1 MEKKNRID
9 STLCALLLLALLLLP
24 APAVGQAPASATGSS
39 AGSAQ
44 PLKLS
49 IDDAVRLALEQSA
62 QVKTSGLAV
71 DQARYEQKKTIGG
84 LYPNVNLS
92 GSYTYMLKKQR
103 VYFGGDDPSSP
114 MAGMFPADGIEMGEK
129 HALQGGIVAG
139 MPIIAPQLWASLELD
154 KQAVAL
160 AEEKARSSKI
170 ALEAEVRKA
179 YMGILLARESERVLQ
194 SNYDNAKT
202 NYDQIVAKWQQG
214 VVAEYDK
221 IRMDAQVKNILP
233 NLVQARE
240 AIRLSEAKLK
250 VLLALEPTIP
260 IEITEQLS
268 DYQQRVASALPERI
282 GSVSLAENSQLRTLD
297 LQGKQL
303 DAALRVKKM
312 AFMPTLSLSFNY
324 MYNFSADKLKLDNS
338 KRWSPFSTIALS
350 LSVPLFNGF
359 SRQNDVHATRTQL
372 QQLQLQ
378 RVDAERQLHL
388 SAMNSLSAQTNAIE
402 QFVAARE
409 AVASAEKGYQIAQ
422 VRYKTGEGTILELN
436 DADMALLQARLN
448 YSQAIYNYMV
458 ALYTLDELQG
468 ISHGSK

>member
-1 MEKKNRID
+1 M
-9 STLCALLLLALLLLP
+9 
-24 APAVGQAPASATGSS
+24 
-39 AGSAQ
+39 
-44 PLKLS
+44 
-49 IDDAVRLALEQSA
+49 
-62 QVKTSGLAV
+62 
-71 DQARYEQKKTIGG
+71 
-84 LYPNVNLS
+84 
-92 GSYTYMLKKQR
+92 
-103 VYFGGDDPSSP
+103 
-114 MAGMFPADGIEMGEK
+114 
-129 HALQGGIVAG
+129 
-139 MPIIAPQLWASLELD
+139 
-154 KQAVAL
+154 
-160 AEEKARSSKI
+160 
-170 ALEAEVRKA
+170 
-179 YMGILLARESERVLQ
+179 
-194 SNYDNAKT
+194 
-202 NYDQIVAKWQQG
+202 
-214 VVAEYDK
+214 
-221 IRMDAQVKNILP
+221 
-233 NLVQARE
+233 
-240 AIRLSEAKLK
+240 
-250 VLLALEPTIP
+250 LLALEPTVP
-260 IEITEQLS
+260 IEITESLG
-268 DYQQRVASALPERI
+268 DYQGRVASALPERM

-324 MYNFSADKLKLDNS
+324 MYNFSADKFKLDNS

-378 RVDAERQLHL
+378 RGDAERQLHL

-468 ISHGSK
+468 ISHSTK

>member
-1 MEKKNRID
+1 MEKKNR
-9 STLCALLLLALLLLP
+9 TNCLLGGMLLLSLLLSPRSAL
-24 APAVGQAPASATGSS
+24 GQTPTSASQPSGEEVK
-39 AGSAQ
+39 

-49 IDDAVRLALEQSA
+49 IDEAVRLALEQSA
-62 QVKTSGLAV
+62 QVKTSRLAV
-71 DQARYEQKKTIGG
+71 DQARYEQKKTLGG
-84 LYPNVNLS
+84 LYPNVSLS

-103 VYFGGDDPSSP
+103 VYFGGDDPSS

-139 MPIIAPQLWASLELD
+139 MPLIAPQLWASLELD

-194 SNYDNAKT
+194 SNYNNAKT

-250 VLLALEPTIP
+250 VLLALEPTVP
-260 IEITEQLS
+260 IEITESLG
-268 DYQQRVASALPERI
+268 DYQGRVASALPERM

-324 MYNFSADKLKLDNS
+324 MYNFSADKFKLNNS

>member
-24 APAVGQAPASATGSS
+24 APAVGQAPASATGTS

-194 SNYDNAKT
+194 SP
-202 NYDQIVAKWQQG
+202 
-214 VVAEYDK
+214 AE
-221 IRMDAQVKNILP
+221 P
-233 NLVQARE
+233 
-240 AIRLSEAKLK
+240 
-250 VLLALEPTIP
+250 
-260 IEITEQLS
+260 
-268 DYQQRVASALPERI
+268 
-282 GSVSLAENSQLRTLD
+282 RT
-297 LQGKQL
+297 
-303 DAALRVKKM
+303 
-312 AFMPTLSLSFNY
+312 
-324 MYNFSADKLKLDNS
+324 
-338 KRWSPFSTIALS
+338 
-350 LSVPLFNGF
+350 
-359 SRQNDVHATRTQL
+359 
-372 QQLQLQ
+372 
-378 RVDAERQLHL
+378 
-388 SAMNSLSAQTNAIE
+388 
-402 QFVAARE
+402 
-409 AVASAEKGYQIAQ
+409 
-422 VRYKTGEGTILELN
+422 GT
-436 DADMALLQARLN
+436 
-448 YSQAIYNYMV
+448 
-458 ALYTLDELQG
+458 
-468 ISHGSK
+468 

>member
-1 MEKKNRID
+1 MSKTNWNKMLRYV
-9 STLCALLLLALLLLP
+9 LLWGFIGAMASQPKLVAQSEVK
-24 APAVGQAPASATGSS
+24 VGEGASS
-39 AGSAQ
+39 Q

-49 IDDAVRLALEQSA
+49 IEDAVRLALEHSA
-62 QVKTSGLAV
+62 QVKTSRLAV

-92 GSYTYMLKKQR
+92 GSYTYMLKKQK

-114 MAGMFPADGIEMGEK
+114 MAGMFPSDGIEMGEK

-194 SNYDNAKT
+194 SNYNNAKT

-250 VLLALEPTIP
+250 VLLALDPSVS
-260 IEITEQLS
+260 IEVVEQLG
-268 DYQQRVASALPERI
+268 DYQQRVMGAIPEQM
-282 GSVSLAENSQLRTLD
+282 GSISLEENSQLRTLD

-324 MYNFSADKLKLDNS
+324 MYNFSSDKFRLDNS

-350 LSVPLFNGF
+350 LNVPLFSGF
-359 SRQNDVHATRTQL
+359 SRQNDVRATRSQI
-372 QQLQLQ
+372 QQLSLQ
-378 RVDAERQLHL
+378 RIDAERQLHL

-402 QFVAARE
+402 QFVAAKE
-409 AVASAEKGYQIAQ
+409 AVASAEKGYEIAQ
-422 VRYKTGEGTILELN
+422 VRYRTGEGTILELN

-458 ALYTLDELQG
+458 AVYSLDELKG
-468 ISHGSK
+468 ISYSAK